1 MAKPKE
7 ITISKI
13 IILSSKETQ
22 HRITLVGRVLKRLHK
37 ALRHLRA
44 RSPETR
50 CVTLFPT
57 NDNWNVA
64 FAAHS
69 RLGQNNRSCN
79 WRITMNLPMATL
91 NYESNYADED
101 AIEKAWRFAVVWCS
115 SWILG
120 NNPATTMIDLDQPI
134 Y

>member
-1 MAKPKE
+1 MRNME
-7 ITISKI
+7 ITKKI
-13 IILSSKETQ
+13 VVLSGKETQ
-22 HRITLVGRVLKRLHK
+22 HRISLTGRVLKRLHK
-37 ALRHLRA
+37 ALHSLGA
-44 RSPETR
+44 RTPSTR
-50 CVTLFPT
+50 TVTLFPK
-57 NDNWNVA
+57 NDDWNVA

-91 NYESNYADED
+91 NYESNYNYDV
-101 AIEKAWRFAVVWCS
+101 AIEHAWHFAVVWCS

-120 NNPATTMIDLDQPI
+120 NEPAKVMIDLDTPI